1 MSFVKVLRG
10 GQITMPKEL
19 REILEIKEGDIL
31 EVQMEKN
38 KLVLKPK
45 VLVDKNQAW
54 ERLNQVMAKV
64 GKRHGKISEK
74 EVESDVLNAIK
85 TVGLNELMKLHPSQ
99 FSTCLLNT

>member
-19 REILEIKEGDIL
+19 RKVLEIKEGDIL

-38 KLVLKPK
+38 KVVLKPK
-45 VLVDKNQAW
+45 VLVDRNQAW
-54 ERLNQVMAKV
+54 GRLNQVMAKV

-74 EVESDVLNAIK
+74 EVESDALDAIK
-85 TVGLNELMKLHPSQ
+85 TVRSK
-99 FSTCLLNT
+99 

>member
-19 REILEIKEGDIL
+19 REVLEIKEGDIL

-38 KLVLKPK
+38 KVVLKPK

-54 ERLNQVMAKV
+54 RKLNQVMAKV
-64 GKRHGKISEK
+64 GKGHGKISKK
-74 EVESDVLNAIK
+74 EVESDALDAIK
-85 TVGLNELMKLHPSQ
+85 TVRSK
-99 FSTCLLNT
+99 

>member
-19 REILEIKEGDIL
+19 RKVLEIKEGDIL

-38 KLVLKPK
+38 KVVLKPK
-45 VLVDKNQAW
+45 ILVDKNQAW
-54 ERLNQVMAKV
+54 ARLNQVTAKV

-74 EVESDVLNAIK
+74 EVDSDVLEAIK
-85 TVGLNELMKLHPSQ
+85 TVRSK
-99 FSTCLLNT
+99 

>member
-1 MSFVKVLRG
+1 MPFVKVLRG

-19 REILEIKEGDIL
+19 REVLEIKEGDIL

-74 EVESDVLNAIK
+74 EVESDVLDAVK
-85 TVGLNELMKLHPSQ
+85 TVRSK
-99 FSTCLLNT
+99 